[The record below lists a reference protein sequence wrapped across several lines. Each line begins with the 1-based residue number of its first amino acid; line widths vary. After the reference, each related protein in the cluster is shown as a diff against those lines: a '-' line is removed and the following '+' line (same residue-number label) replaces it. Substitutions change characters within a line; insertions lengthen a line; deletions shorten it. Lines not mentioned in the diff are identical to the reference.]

1 MDFFKHLRR
10 RKAGVHPHQIIF
22 ERENTENTYITWE
35 DKMKPR
41 IDLDDGIT
49 QEEHL
54 ALASR
59 WDEMLSLAEE
69 IIWRNYLNPKSDDL
83 MSEVNSFPDIRF
95 LTGDYYVGDVSY
107 GYIYRDKKYQ
117 AYHIKEGRL
126 RHKHHNGKEWVS
138 EWLPLDSPEIT
149 RYYQI
154 LLSLRLTGD
163 EGGEEDDYM
172 GLGLGAEFLKL
183 DDPLEFEI
191 LSHDVI

>member
-1 MDFFKHLRR
+1 
-10 RKAGVHPHQIIF
+10 
-22 ERENTENTYITWE
+22 
-35 DKMKPR
+35 MKPR

-172 GLGLGAEFLKL
+172 GLDLEAEFLKL